1 MARKAEGENELRS
14 RIATD
19 PKKKETYGA
28 AWERIAEAQKTA
40 ARLVKPFNFLER
52 GFAFDSD
59 LFRIAR
65 TLVRLAEEK
74 PKPNSDRLRE
84 YRDSGLQS
92 LELHLFSEAPIYPE
106 YEEAKLAHAL
116 AYWKKNMPDH
126 PLIERVLRGRSARG
140 GRPRFCPRLQAGR
153 YRGEEEAGRGWQG
166 RDREVRRPDDQA
178 GTGR

>member
-19 PKKKETYGA
+19 PRKKATYGA

-65 TLVRLAEEK
+65 HPGSPCRGEAQAQLGSAQGVSRLRPAVARASALFRGAHLPRVRGGQARPCAGLLEEEHARSSADRARLAG
-74 PKPNSDRLRE
+74 PLCPRRPPAILSATP
-84 YRDSGLQS
+84 SW
-92 LELHLFSEAPIYPE
+92 PIS
-106 YEEAKLAHAL
+106 
-116 AYWKKNMPDH
+116 
-126 PLIERVLRGRSARG
+126 RCGRSWPRVA
-140 GRPRFCPRLQAGR
+140 RPRSRSATTR
-153 YRGEEEAGRGWQG
+153 
-166 RDREVRRPDDQA
+166 
-178 GTGR
+178 